1 MKMQQAPSEQQ
12 SCPKAAMSE
21 SIQEKDQAPVAKLG
35 SRSRW
40 RAYIL
45 VSITLA
51 GLLVCFLLAVPFLP
65 ALTWSI
71 ALAILFAPSHQL
83 LADKLKRPNL
93 AAAISVFW
101 IGLIIIVPAA
111 LLGGRLMTEAATGAN
126 TMKEMAAAG
135 EWRRAME
142 GQGALRPFL
151 EWIDQI
157 NLPDVIGTVASLLAT
172 TSASLVRGGL
182 MQLVTVLLT
191 FYLLFFFLRDREAVL
206 TLLREISPLSEDEMN
221 RLMRRIADTVM
232 AILYGT
238 VAVATLQGVLGGFIF
253 WLLGLPAP
261 LLWGVV
267 MGILAIVPVFGT
279 FVIWFPTAIFLA
291 LEGSWEKALILTAW
305 GTIVIGCVDNL
316 LYPMLVGNRL
326 RLHTIP
332 AFMSVVGGVVL
343 FGAPGIILGPLAV
356 TVTVFLLELW
366 RISVRQHVPRVP

>member
-1 MKMQQAPSEQQ
+1 
-12 SCPKAAMSE
+12 
-21 SIQEKDQAPVAKLG
+21 V
-35 SRSRW
+35 
-40 RAYIL
+40 
-45 VSITLA
+45 
-51 GLLVCFLLAVPFLP
+51 
-65 ALTWSI
+65 
-71 ALAILFAPSHQL
+71 
-83 LADKLKRPNL
+83 
-93 AAAISVFW
+93 
-101 IGLIIIVPAA
+101 
-111 LLGGRLMTEAATGAN
+111 
-126 TMKEMAAAG
+126 
-135 EWRRAME
+135 
-142 GQGALRPFL
+142 

-157 NLPDVIGTVASLLAT
+157 NLPDVIGTVASSLAA

-182 MQLVTVLLT
+182 LQLVTFLLT
-191 FYLLFFFLRDREAVL
+191 FYLLFFFLRDRAAVL
-206 TLLREISPLSEDEMN
+206 DWLREISPLSETEMN

-238 VAVATLQGVLGGFIF
+238 VAVAALQGVLGGFIF
-253 WLLGLPAP
+253 WVLGLPAP

-267 MGILAIVPVFGT
+267 MGILAIIPVFGT

-366 RISVRQHVPRVP
+366 RISVRQHVASRQ

>member
-1 MKMQQAPSEQQ
+1 
-12 SCPKAAMSE
+12 MSK
-21 SIQEKDQAPVAKLG
+21 SIQEKDQAPVSQLG

-51 GLLVCFLLAVPFLP
+51 GLLICFLLAAPFLP

-71 ALAILFAPSHQL
+71 ALAILFAPSHRL
-83 LADKLKRPNL
+83 LADKVKSPNL
-93 AAAISVFW
+93 AASISVFW

-111 LLGGRLMTEAATGAN
+111 LLGGRLIAEAAKGAN
-126 TMKEMAAAG
+126 TMKEKAASG

-142 GQGALRPFL
+142 DQSALRPIV

-157 NLPDVIGTVASLLAT
+157 NLPDAIGNVASWLAT
-172 TSASLVRGGL
+172 ASASLVRGGL
-182 MQLVTVLLT
+182 LQLVTVLLT

-206 TLLREISPLSEDEMN
+206 DWLREISPLSEEEMN
-221 RLMRRIADTVM
+221 RLMMRIADTVM
-232 AILYGT
+232 ATLYGT

-253 WLLGLPAP
+253 WFLGLPTP

-305 GTIVIGCVDNL
+305 GAIVIGCVDNL

-326 RLHTIP
+326 KLHTIP
-332 AFMSVVGGVVL
+332 AFMSVVGGVIL
-343 FGAPGIILGPLAV
+343 FGAPGIILGPLTV

-366 RISVRQHVPRVP
+366 RISVRQHMPSRQ